1 MYHATCMQF
10 CWSSW
15 TNTWWA
21 GWSRPATTSTT
32 SSSDSGRD
40 QMKNETRISLTT
52 QTTERALHVYYT
64 LRGEN
69 KVVKK
74 RVMGNFR
81 AMGDYD
87 WPDFT
92 FLCVGGRL
100 GGQIFFLWWRI
111 PLGVRVVGHQWIL
124 LTEFIFLIFQRLRT
138 RSTTGPAFK
147 VSFYGLFLLLAHAN
161 NTKSLSN

>member
-111 PLGVRVVGHQWIL
+111 PLGVRVVGHRSVNIINWIYFSHFSEIEDQIDNRPRFQG
-124 LTEFIFLIFQRLRT
+124 EFLRT
-138 RSTTGPAFK
+138 FSFIGPRK
-147 VSFYGLFLLLAHAN
+147 QH
-161 NTKSLSN
+161 